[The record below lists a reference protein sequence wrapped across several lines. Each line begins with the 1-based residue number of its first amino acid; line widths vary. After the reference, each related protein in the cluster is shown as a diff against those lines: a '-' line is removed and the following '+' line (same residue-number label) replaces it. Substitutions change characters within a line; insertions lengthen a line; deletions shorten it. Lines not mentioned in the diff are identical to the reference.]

1 MVIDS
6 GAEETRVTPVYDG
19 TALLTAARRTRC
31 AGNYLTRQYCHIL
44 EKNMGVELVPAN
56 KIASKVGMLGLH
68 QS

>member
-1 MVIDS
+1 M
-6 GAEETRVTPVYDG
+6 YDG